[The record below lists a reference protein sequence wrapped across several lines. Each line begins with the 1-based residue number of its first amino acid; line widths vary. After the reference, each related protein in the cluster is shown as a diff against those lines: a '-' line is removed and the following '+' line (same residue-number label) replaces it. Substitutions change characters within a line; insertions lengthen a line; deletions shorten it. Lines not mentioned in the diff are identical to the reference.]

1 MPSPTTNRRFPVLR
15 PPATSRPGSISARKT
30 AGPRPNGRRRG
41 VIRADEGAVVVT
53 VSVVPA
59 GPPLGV
65 TAEGLNEQL
74 ASAGRPLQLA
84 ALKLIVWLNPFSGV
98 IVTVVVPLWPGAL
111 MVTVVGLALIV
122 KSGAAA
128 TFSVCAG
135 AVEPEKF
142 VSPL

>member
-1 MPSPTTNRRFPVLR
+1 
-15 PPATSRPGSISARKT
+15 
-30 AGPRPNGRRRG
+30 
-41 VIRADEGAVVVT
+41 

-65 TAEGLNEQL
+65 TCEGLNEQL

-84 ALKLIVWLNPFSGV
+84 PLKLIVWLNPFRGV
-98 IVTVVVPLWPGAL
+98 MVTVVAPFPPGAL
-111 MVTVVGLALIV
+111 IVTVVGLALIV

-135 AVEPEKF
+135 DVEPEKL
-142 VSPL
+142 VSPLYTAVIEYVPTARLPGL